1 MLIYD
6 PSKEKNKTLSLNKTS
21 TLSVILET
29 FFLSS
34 LINGNMCLTGFMNF
48 CMVFSHLSAEK
59 SPMQEECEIPEINA
73 GQISFNGNIIPWYGQ
88 NRSWTA
94 GGWVNTNITE
104 GK

>member
-1 MLIYD
+1 
-6 PSKEKNKTLSLNKTS
+6 
-21 TLSVILET
+21 
-29 FFLSS
+29 
-34 LINGNMCLTGFMNF
+34 
-48 CMVFSHLSAEK
+48 
-59 SPMQEECEIPEINA
+59 MQEECEIPEINA